1 MVNLS
6 YSRLHQAASWKQLQ
20 HTVSCLYN
28 NCITLQQ
35 MSKVSRVDGCW
46 MLRIMNSI
54 IVSTQH
60 IAYMFSSCH
69 LCPHGWD
76 IIILTWC
83 WLKSSNIDLQRVNVS
98 IDITVYNFKRKAVT
112 AYVSTT
118 AFMQFI
124 VCLFTTA
131 IDCISFVT
139 IKQFEKFA

>member
-1 MVNLS
+1 MNLS

-131 IDCISFVT
+131 IDCISFYV
-139 IKQFEKFA
+139 